1 MNEYIKIKK
10 TINNFKSLLRL
21 YNYSCDIPGNNS
33 AECLN
38 EGIVFLIDT
47 LIQNKK
53 ISIDHKIINL
63 YVNNKRYIIY
73 YGLDANYG
81 LYGFKI
87 NDEFFLNTEFMLWLI
102 KNVDE
107 FKPFDVI

>member
-1 MNEYIKIKK
+1 MNEYIKIEK

-63 YVNNKRYIIY
+63 YVNNKRCIIY
-73 YGLDANYG
+73 YGLDVDYG

-107 FKPFDVI
+107 FKPFDII

>member
-1 MNEYIKIKK
+1 MNDYAKIEKA
-10 TINNFKSLLRL
+10 INNFKALLRL
-21 YNYSCDIPGNNS
+21 YKYDCDIPGNNS

-63 YVNNKRYIIY
+63 YINNKRYIIY
-73 YGLDANYG
+73 YGLDDDYG

-87 NDEFFLNTEFMLWLI
+87 NNEFFLNTEFILWLI